1 MQARVV
7 AGLGLATLLAA
18 PLAFSDQFT
27 GRTAFQPAAGTYTKG
42 AVFLRGDVRQGDV
55 FQKDVF
61 QKDVR
66 QGDVRQMGDVKQRDY
81 TDVQQ
86 KSAGIGAPGG
96 SSVNSADMLV
106 SFYAHQRDEAE
117 MLTAQAARFRAMGNT
132 DAEQMLMR
140 MADDH
145 RQLADQAESMLGNRI
160 SLAPRPKQAFVS
172 DSATTMI
179 DHDIRAHE
187 EAISHGREM
196 LGMVRS
202 SSARDLL
209 QAGVAGAQRHL
220 SMLEQFRGSL
230 GGPATRSGR
239 VTIPEA
245 TDGALALNAG
255 QQAAEQRDV
264 KGKESKKDDKGKPEF
279 VERGFTAE
287 VPPTFEA
294 QEVVVAPPPPPPP
307 PAPVVVAPPP
317 PPPPAPPVVEAPPP
331 PPAPVVEAPRPRPR
345 PAH

>member
-1 MQARVV
+1 MQGKVV

-18 PLAFSDQFT
+18 PLAFSDQY
-27 GRTAFQPAAGTYTKG
+27 GRTVFQPAAGTYTKG
-42 AVFLRGDVRQGDV
+42 AVFLRADVRQGDV

-66 QGDVRQMGDVKQRDY
+66 QTGDVKQRAY

-96 SSVNSADMLV
+96 ASVNSADMLV
-106 SFYAHQRDEAE
+106 HFYAHERDEAE
-117 MLTAQAARFRAMGNT
+117 ALSAQAARFRAMGNT
-132 DAEQMLMR
+132 DAERMLMR

-145 RQLADQAESMLGNRI
+145 RQLADQAASLLGNRV
-160 SLAPRPKQAFVS
+160 SLAPRPKQPFVS
-172 DSATTMI
+172 DSATAMI
-179 DHDIRAHE
+179 ERDIRLHE
-187 EAISHGREM
+187 QAISQGREM
-196 LGMVRS
+196 LGMARAS
-202 SSARDLL
+202 STRDLL

-220 SMLEQFRGSL
+220 SMLEQFRGTL
-230 GGPATRSGR
+230 GGPALSSGR

-245 TDGALALNAG
+245 ATDGALALSAG
-255 QQAAEQRDV
+255 QQASEQRDL
-264 KGKESKKDDKGKPEF
+264 KESKKDDKGKPEF

-294 QEVVVAPPPPPPP
+294 EQVVVAPPPPPPP

-317 PPPPAPPVVEAPPP
+317 PPAPAPPPVVEAPPP
-331 PPAPVVEAPRPRPR
+331 PPPVVVEAPAPRPR

>member
-18 PLAFSDQFT
+18 PLAFSDHLG
-27 GRTAFQPAAGTYTKG
+27 GRSAFQPVAGQFDKG
-42 AVFLRGDVRQGDV
+42 AVFLREDVRQG
-55 FQKDVF
+55 DVF

-66 QGDVRQMGDVKQRDY
+66 QGDVRQKGEVFQKDVRQRDY

-96 SSVNSADMLV
+96 ASVNSADMLLH
-106 SFYAHQRDEAE
+106 FYAHQRDEAD
-117 MLTAQAARFRAMGNT
+117 MLMAQAARFRAMGNT
-132 DAEQMLMR
+132 EAERLVSP

-145 RQLADQAESMLGNRI
+145 RQLADQAASMLGNRL
-160 SLAPRPKQAFVS
+160 SLAPRPKQPVVS
-172 DSATTMI
+172 DSAIAMI
-179 DHDIRAHE
+179 DTDIRHHE
-187 EAISHGREM
+187 EAISQGREM
-196 LGMVRS
+196 LGMARAAG
-202 SSARDLL
+202 ARDLL

-220 SMLEQFRGSL
+220 AMLEQFRGTL

-239 VTIPEA
+239 VTIPEPA
-245 TDGALALNAG
+245 TDGALALNEG
-255 QQAAEQRDV
+255 QSALQRDE
-264 KGKESKKDDKGKPEF
+264 KGKDKKEGKGKPEF

-294 QEVVVAPPPPPPP
+294 EEVRVTPPPPP
-307 PAPVVVAPPP
+307 PAPVPVVVAPPAP
-317 PPPPAPPVVEAPPP
+317 PPVIETPP
-331 PPAPVVEAPRPRPR
+331 PPAPVVEAPAPRPR